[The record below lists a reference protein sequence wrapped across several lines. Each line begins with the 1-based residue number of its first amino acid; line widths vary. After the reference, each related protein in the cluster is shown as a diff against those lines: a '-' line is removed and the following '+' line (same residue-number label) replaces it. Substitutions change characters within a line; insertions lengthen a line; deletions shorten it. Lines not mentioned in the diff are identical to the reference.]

1 MLGELQKTI
10 ETKDITVSVQEDT
23 LAKLEKRVV
32 DLKKERDQWK
42 ALTIRTEKRLR
53 DIVSA
58 RQKSGWTEILGVPV
72 LRVKDEYWVDLAGW
86 CELLDLAWTGN
97 DGLLDPAIWY
107 RKPGTS
113 TPLRVVYKEV
123 LD

>member
-1 MLGELQKTI
+1 MSCKEIVRLEQEIEIRDEVLADRAECIKAQDEQITTLKGDCACGGAMLGELQKTI

-58 RQKSGWTEILGVPV
+58 RQKSGWFQGIL
-72 LRVKDEYWVDLAGW
+72 
-86 CELLDLAWTGN
+86 
-97 DGLLDPAIWY
+97 
-107 RKPGTS
+107 
-113 TPLRVVYKEV
+113 
-123 LD
+123 